1 MHGKGPG
8 PVCALGFGGPERA
21 RHDSPGQRPGLN
33 APMISSPE
41 GAAPLAREN
50 GPMTETGDTH
60 VSLSMPRTKSRC
72 PPTPAPHT
80 PQLEKGM
87 CTVRISA
94 EALALRR
101 NLITTMGVP
110 QWRPAMAAP
119 CASVGP
125 PFQGFKFCWDLFP
138 GRCPGLAWAAPLG
151 RKIAVSVKLG
161 FGVGW

>member
-1 MHGKGPG
+1 
-8 PVCALGFGGPERA
+8 
-21 RHDSPGQRPGLN
+21 
-33 APMISSPE
+33 
-41 GAAPLAREN
+41 
-50 GPMTETGDTH
+50 
-60 VSLSMPRTKSRC
+60 
-72 PPTPAPHT
+72 
-80 PQLEKGM
+80 M

-125 PFQGFKFCWDLFP
+125 PFQGFKFCCDLFP
-138 GRCPGLAWAAPLG
+138 GRCPGLAWAAHLG

-161 FGVGW
+161 FGVGFWRWVLALGFGVGFWRP